1 MSERHLLGV
10 WNPSYAVDAMDA
22 HLRVLLDNIAGFR
35 AGTVK
40 EEDVH
45 VWWGKVKSKNRLD
58 DLPHLAEILALDK
71 ELNDGGDSDREMH
84 LYLTDYRTLYVGH
97 VYEITAENVTEDE
110 ADHVPAYYLENRLK
124 CDCWFRLGDVRRLI
138 LDDTVGVIAELRK
151 LRNTHYQDRAVSLY
165 GGMVNL
171 PLIVSRD
178 DGARFFEPAMRES
191 LLDGQFWAEADA
203 GRSGLGAIERDLR
216 ENVLGE
222 EAWNGLDLSTRTFI
236 ATAEQIFRTHRADAG
251 FDFSGV
257 VVNLAKALEVQVTGL
272 VRRALASAPE
282 AERTVAI
289 DGRSIDVTRG
299 TPLSLGTLGRVLMKN
314 ETIRN
319 ALKPRLIDGDW
330 LQTRGGAVL
339 SAFSNHRNPAA
350 HSQVISRDQARKL
363 RNQLLGVGGHGD
375 LVQLAA
381 TRAKSAGTAPRA

>member
-1 MSERHLLGV
+1 MTDKVSSERHLLGV
-10 WNPSYAVDAMDA
+10 WNPDYAVDAMDA

-35 AGTVK
+35 AGKVE

-58 DLPHLAEILALDK
+58 DLPHLPEILALDE
-71 ELNDGGDSDREMH
+71 ELNDTGDSDREMH

-97 VYEITAENVTEDE
+97 VHEITAENVTKDE
-110 ADHVPAYYLENRLK
+110 ADHVPAYYKENRLN
-124 CDCWFRLGDVRRLI
+124 CDCWFRLGDIRRLI
-138 LDDTVGVIAELRK
+138 LDDTVGVIAELKK
-151 LRNTHYQDRAVSLY
+151 LRNTHYKDRAVSLY

-178 DGARFFEPAMRES
+178 DGARFFEPAMRDS

-257 VVNLAKALEVQVTGL
+257 VVNLAKALEVQVTTL
-272 VRRALASAPE
+272 VRRALIDATE
-282 AERTVAI
+282 AERTVLV
-289 DGRSIDVTRG
+289 DRKSYDVTRG
-299 TPLSLGTLGRVLMKN
+299 IPMSLGTLGRVLAQDKGFCDVL
-314 ETIRN
+314 R
-319 ALKPRLIDGDW
+319 PRIINGEW
-330 LQTRGGAVL
+330 LLTSGGKVL
-339 SAFSNHRNPAA
+339 QSFANHRNPAA
-350 HSQVISRDQARKL
+350 HSKVVARDDARRL

-381 TRAKSAGTAPRA
+381 TRAR